1 MPDPIFE
8 RYKEA
13 LKAGHV
19 AVLRGRPDEAI
30 GHYREAAEIA
40 PERPLPH
47 TSLGGVL
54 LLGVVTAWRTVATTG
69 MGFWDISVPL
79 MVMGLGLPFFFI
91 PTTGLAMASVDEAE
105 MANAAGLMNF
115 LRTLSGA
122 FATSMV
128 TTAWQ
133 DQTTRQ
139 HAELVGLADADN
151 SVR

>member
-1 MPDPIFE
+1 
-8 RYKEA
+8 
-13 LKAGHV
+13 
-19 AVLRGRPDEAI
+19 
-30 GHYREAAEIA
+30 
-40 PERPLPH
+40 
-47 TSLGGVL
+47 
-54 LLGVVTAWRTVATTG
+54 
-69 MGFWDISVPL
+69 
-79 MVMGLGLPFFFI
+79 MGLGLPFFFI

-133 DQTTRQ
+133 DQTTVK

-151 SVR
+151 SVRSMLEGTGMAADAVLQTIDGMITSEAVMLATNQIFSIVAIVFVLAASVIWLAPKPTRAVDPAAGGH